1 LRRNRKF
8 GKKSTRHGRGEHAK
22 TGWATSGFA
31 ATVRPGTDRA
41 FKESLMPF
49 RLSLRTRAAVAI
61 ALFSTLSLALFT
73 SVAFAQSPAPTPP
86 ATPPAAPAQANPAAT
101 PAPAGQS
108 GQSGDV
114 FGENT
119 SLKAQTVIYVK
130 GSGSWD
136 KAFDTITAAFKK
148 IDAYLDKE
156 GLKASGLPMTIFTA
170 TDDTGFEFQASV
182 PIAEAPKNPP
192 HGDMAVGQSPEGTA
206 LKFVHR
212 GSYDD
217 LDNTYE
223 AITNYLD
230 DKKLE
235 AKDLFIE
242 EYVTDPVK
250 TEAGKLVI
258 NVYVLIKTP
267 TAPG

>member
-1 LRRNRKF
+1 
-8 GKKSTRHGRGEHAK
+8 
-22 TGWATSGFA
+22 
-31 ATVRPGTDRA
+31 
-41 FKESLMPF
+41 MPF
-49 RLSLRTRAAVAI
+49 RLSLSAAAVLAV
-61 ALFSTLSLALFT
+61 ALICGVFAPQ
-73 SVAFAQSPAPTPP
+73 SVIQSAFAQNPSPQPP
-86 ATPPAAPAQANPAAT
+86 AAAPAPAAPAQST
-101 PAPAGQS
+101 PAPATPGPDVTPAQGS
-108 GQSGDV
+108 GSGASESASQPGDV
-114 FGENT
+114 FGQNT
-119 SLKAQTVIYVK
+119 ALTARTIVYVK

-136 KAFDTITAAFKK
+136 KAFETITGAFKK

-156 GLKASGLPMTIFTA
+156 GIKASGLPMTIFTA
-170 TDDTGFEFQASV
+170 TDDTGFEFEAAV

-242 EYVTDPVK
+242 EYVTDPV
-250 TEAGKLVI
+250 TADAAKLVI
-258 NVYVLIKTP
+258 NVYVLIKPP